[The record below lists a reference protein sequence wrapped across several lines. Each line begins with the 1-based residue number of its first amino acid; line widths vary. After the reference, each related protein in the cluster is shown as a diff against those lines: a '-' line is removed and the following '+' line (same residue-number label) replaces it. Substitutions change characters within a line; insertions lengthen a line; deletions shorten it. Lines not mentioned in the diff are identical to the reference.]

1 MPIVAPAP
9 AAARRQ
15 RRGRRHKTIPE
26 DESLD
31 HPPRCAL
38 GILNGGLRARLYW
51 CGSMRAKFTDPAE
64 NPHGIRWL
72 RLEWAAADLGWET
85 FRTDGPGRPGR
96 LRCLPILDS
105 ELVFYDGY
113 CGRGGV

>member
-1 MPIVAPAP
+1 
-9 AAARRQ
+9 
-15 RRGRRHKTIPE
+15 
-26 DESLD
+26 LD